1 LHQRKRSRDSIKY
14 AIEGILHCFRS
25 QRHMQI
31 HFAMLVLV
39 LVSGLMLNLDT
50 IHILM
55 LVFCIS
61 LVIATEMLNTAV
73 ETVVDMVTRT
83 YHPLAK
89 LAKDVAAGAVL
100 IASANAVVAGT
111 LILFGSQPIRM
122 IGQGGWV
129 VRERSPDVAVVVVV
143 GLMVL
148 TVGVIIS
155 KLLQGRSNAGVLH
168 GGAVS
173 GHSAIGFFL
182 AMTIVFTSES
192 RFVSVLAFVMAIII
206 AQSRVEAGVHSL
218 QEVILGAVIAVFLT
232 ASVYWMMPRFRA
244 LLAPP
249 PATVG
254 SVPSDYKDDL
264 HALGRIGERRQRP
277 RT

>member
-1 LHQRKRSRDSIKY
+1 MVQRKRSRDSFKY
-14 AIEGILHCFRS
+14 ATEGILHCFRS

-39 LVSGLMLNLDT
+39 LVSGLMLALDT
-50 IHILM
+50 MQM
-55 LVFCIS
+55 LLLLFCIS
-61 LVIATEMLNTAV
+61 LVIATEMVNTAV

-111 LILFGSQPIRM
+111 LILFGSGPIRK
-122 IGQGGWV
+122 IGRGGLV
-129 VRERSPDVAVVVVV
+129 LPERSPDIGVVVVV

-192 RFVSVLAFVMAIII
+192 RFVSLLAFLMAIII
-206 AQSRVEAGVHSL
+206 AQSRVEAGVHSI

-249 PATVG
+249 ATSSSAIRGAVRDR
-254 SVPSDYKDDL
+254 PD
-264 HALGRIGERRQRP
+264 AIGRAVQRHQRP